1 MSQISVHALP
11 NEYQAPAAAH
21 WAESLGFRSVYILD
35 NGEAYGKG
43 LADLFEET
51 VYELGLEVLGHVT
64 IDKMAGDYRK
74 VLEEVAATN
83 PDLVYVGGYT
93 PGEMQG
99 IDGHFTFDIN
109 GDTTITTVSGSV
121 IRDGTFEYL
130 ETLAP

>member
-1 MSQISVHALP
+1 MSQISIHALP

-74 VLEEVAATN
+74 VLEEVAAT
-83 PDLVYVGGYT
+83 
-93 PGEMQG
+93 
-99 IDGHFTFDIN
+99 
-109 GDTTITTVSGSV
+109 TTVSGSV